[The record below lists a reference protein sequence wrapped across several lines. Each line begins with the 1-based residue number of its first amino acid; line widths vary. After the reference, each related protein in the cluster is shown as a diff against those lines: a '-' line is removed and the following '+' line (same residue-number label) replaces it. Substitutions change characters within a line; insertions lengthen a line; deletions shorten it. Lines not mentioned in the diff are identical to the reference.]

1 MTNGYVLSE
10 VAIKTVYVSLTTAA
24 LLLVFTLLLTGSH
37 PLIVALQ
44 KISSNIHGGVEAW
57 RING

>member
-10 VAIKTVYVSLTTAA
+10 VANENAAA
-24 LLLVFTLLLTGSH
+24 LLLVFTLLLTGSR
-37 PLIVALQ
+37 PSNVSLQ
-44 KISSNIHGGVEAW
+44 KISSNIHGGAEAW